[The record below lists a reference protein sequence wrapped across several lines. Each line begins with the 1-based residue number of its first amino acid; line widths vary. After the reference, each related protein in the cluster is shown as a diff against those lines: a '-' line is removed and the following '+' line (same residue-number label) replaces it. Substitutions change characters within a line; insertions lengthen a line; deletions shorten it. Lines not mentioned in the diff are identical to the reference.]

1 MELKNAFELDIL
13 EVNFEDNI
21 DRHVLSILLPA
32 VNQLNYRKI
41 EIKRE
46 EMELLKFI
54 NQTYILFQILQISTR
69 NKCIVKYINFE
80 KKTQFVLLYF
90 KTVAYVQF
98 NMKEIPRFRLLL
110 LP

>member
-54 NQTYILFQILQISTR
+54 N
-69 NKCIVKYINFE
+69 
-80 KKTQFVLLYF
+80 
-90 KTVAYVQF
+90 
-98 NMKEIPRFRLLL
+98 
-110 LP
+110 